1 MGCRLSGICRLLQP
15 ACDGIGD
22 REMDFDLLNQ
32 IRTKMPR
39 HIKLCI
45 SSGLIVG
52 LLTHFYMLTHKLP
65 NWDDINAINMYGS
78 GDYLGRWFLKYIHP
92 IGTQYSIP
100 AIHGFL
106 MIFILV
112 LAACLVLEILNLKS
126 TTAAVLVP
134 ALMVTFP
141 SVACTMTFMFMAHTS
156 AIGIFM
162 ICLAVYLLR
171 RYRFGWL
178 PCTVLFICS
187 LGIYQS
193 YISIGIALMLM
204 GMMVDL
210 LDGKECKEVFKNG
223 VLYVIVLGIA
233 VVIYMQLC
241 HVIYP
246 AIDNETYGGI
256 GNMGN
261 IAIAEMPVLI
271 ARCYKRFMEY
281 FIWKPFAFMSQT
293 MQICNILT
301 CVLACILGVYLI
313 VAKKLYRKIWET
325 ALFCL
330 AAFFMPL
337 AVAFVYFMA
346 PEADY
351 SMLMLYA
358 YVLIYITVVMLWEQA
373 VGFWNNQKENKIL
386 NRAAG
391 ICSVMVIAVMLVS
404 CYSNYLITNK
414 AYFRMELAKD
424 RVTAY
429 LNRIIA
435 NIEAVDGYV
444 TGDEVAIL
452 GNFYYKDNPSP
463 VEMDLLDSEPLR
475 EMSGVA
481 LENGLIT
488 PAVRDNFI
496 RYYVGFNITEMSD
509 TRKNELMETQQYQD
523 MPLYPETGSIA
534 KIEDV
539 WVVKLSEE

>member
-1 MGCRLSGICRLLQP
+1 
-15 ACDGIGD
+15 
-22 REMDFDLLNQ
+22 MDFDLLNQ
-32 IRTKMPR
+32 IKSKLPQ
-39 HIKLCI
+39 HIRLCI

-52 LLTHFYMLTHKLP
+52 LITHFYMLTHKLP

-92 IGTQYSIP
+92 IGTKYSIP
-100 AIHGFL
+100 AVHGFL
-106 MIFILV
+106 MILILV
-112 LAACLVLEILNLKS
+112 FAACFVLEILNLKS
-126 TTAAVLVP
+126 ATAAILVP

-171 RYRFGWL
+171 KYRFGWI
-178 PCTVLFICS
+178 PCTILLICS

-204 GMMVDL
+204 GMLVDL
-210 LDGKECKEVFKNG
+210 LEGKEFKEVFKNG
-223 VLYVIVLGIA
+223 GLYVIVLAIA
-233 VVIYMQLC
+233 VFVYMQLC

-246 AIDNETYGGI
+246 TIDNETYGGI
-256 GNMGN
+256 GNMGD
-261 IAIAEMPVLI
+261 IALTEMPTLI
-271 ARCYKRFMEY
+271 ARCYKRFLEY
-281 FIWKPFAFMSQT
+281 FIWKPFAFMSKT
-293 MQICNILT
+293 MQLCNILT

-313 VAKKLYRKIWET
+313 VVKKMYHKIWET
-325 ALFCL
+325 VLFCL
-330 AAFFMPL
+330 VAFFMPL
-337 AVAFVYFMA
+337 AVAFIYFMA
-346 PEADY
+346 PDVDY

-358 YVLIYITVVMLWEQA
+358 YVMIYVTVVMLWEKTADCWKKQDIN
-373 VGFWNNQKENKIL
+373 GLQKRL
-386 NRAAG
+386 AG
-391 ICSVMVIAVMLVS
+391 IGSVVVIVVMIVF
-404 CYSNYLITNK
+404 CYSSYLITNK

-424 RVTAY
+424 RVSAY

-435 NIEAVDGYV
+435 NIEAIDGYD
-444 TGDEVAIL
+444 TSDQVAIL

-496 RYYVGFNITEMSD
+496 RYYVGFDITEISD
-509 TRKNELMETQQYQD
+509 ARKDELMATQQYQD
-523 MPLYPETGSIA
+523 MPVYPETGSIT
-534 KIEDV
+534 KIENV
-539 WVVKLSEE
+539 WIVKLSEE

>member
-1 MGCRLSGICRLLQP
+1 
-15 ACDGIGD
+15 
-22 REMDFDLLNQ
+22 MDFDLLNQ
-32 IRTKMPR
+32 IKTKMPQ
-39 HIKLCI
+39 HIKICI

-52 LLTHFYMLTHKLP
+52 LITHFYMLTHKLP
-65 NWDDINAINMYGS
+65 NWDDLNSINMYGS
-78 GDYLGRWFLKYIHP
+78 GDYLGRWFLKYIHS
-92 IGTQYSIP
+92 IGTKYSIP

-106 MIFILV
+106 MVLILV
-112 LAACLVLEILNLKS
+112 FAACLVLEILNLKS
-126 TTAAVLVP
+126 TTAAILVP

-162 ICLAVYLLR
+162 ICLAIYLLR
-171 RYRFGWL
+171 KYRFGWI
-178 PCTVLFICS
+178 PCTILLICS

-193 YISIGIALMLM
+193 YISIGIALMLL
-204 GMMVDL
+204 GMLVDL
-210 LDGKECKEVFKNG
+210 LEGKEFKEVFKNG
-223 VLYVIVLGIA
+223 ILYVMILGVA
-233 VVIYMQLC
+233 VVVYMQLC

-246 AIDNETYGGI
+246 TIDSETYGGI
-256 GNMGN
+256 GNMGD
-261 IAIAEMPVLI
+261 IAIAEMPTLI
-271 ARCYKRFMEY
+271 ARCYKRFLEY
-281 FIWKPFAFMSQT
+281 FIWKPFAFMSKT

-301 CVLACILGVYLI
+301 CVLACTLGLYLI
-313 VAKKLYRKIWET
+313 VVKKLYCKIWET

-337 AVAFVYFMA
+337 AVAFIYFMA
-346 PEADY
+346 PDVDY

-358 YVLIYITVVMLWEQA
+358 YVLIYIAVVMLWEKAMDYWKKQEA
-373 VGFWNNQKENKIL
+373 GKRIKRV
-386 NRAAG
+386 AG
-391 ICSVMVIAVMLVS
+391 ICSVVVIAVMMVS

-424 RVTAY
+424 RVSAY

-435 NIEAVDGYV
+435 NIEATDGYV
-444 TGDEVAIL
+444 TGDNVAIL

-488 PAVRDNFI
+488 PASRDNFI
-496 RYYVGFNITEMSD
+496 RYYVGFNITEISD
-509 TRKNELMETQQYQD
+509 ERKDELMETQQYLD
-523 MPLYPETGSIA
+523 MPVYPETGSIA

-539 WVVKLSEE
+539 WVVKLCEE